1 MSGDR
6 GDGILAGDGRAGDRP
21 AGDRPVG
28 SGGTGISG
36 AVGVREPIAHGGPV
50 EPAETPLG
58 TPILRWSSR
67 THSIAGIEQELARI
81 WASTVL
87 TTPGPDGAEER
98 HVAARTSVMNLV
110 VIAGRPEVGEHC
122 AAIIRSLTGR
132 HPSRTII
139 LSTADPDGPSWLDAQ
154 VQAYCM
160 LPREDA
166 PETCAEMI
174 YLTAGG
180 ETGRHLGAIVQPLVI
195 HDLPV
200 TLWWPG
206 EPPLG
211 SAAAMR
217 LVEMA
222 DRLIVDGSTWSGD
235 GLDRLRAMARLL
247 SDERLV
253 VSDFALLRQ
262 SRWREAIASSFDRP
276 DLRPFLGGIESIA
289 VRYATTDATP
299 GYTNIVK
306 PVYHVAWL
314 AARLDLAIDR
324 PLVAAPALAGG
335 YSAVLRAGRRHVPVS
350 VAPETSAMPPGTTL
364 EVELAAR
371 RRGHTLRVEVN
382 ARADAVVVCGSIDR
396 RDLTERSFMAPRR
409 NETELL
415 AETIE
420 SVGRDRISAETLAM
434 AAALAG
440 TPETRHGAAHAVG
453 RGHTS

>member
-6 GDGILAGDGRAGDRP
+6 GDGILAGDGRAGDGRGEAP
-21 AGDRPVG
+21 
-28 SGGTGISG
+28 T

-58 TPILRWSSR
+58 SPILRWSSR
-67 THSIAGIEQELARI
+67 THSIAGIEQELGRI
-81 WASTVL
+81 WASTAL
-87 TTPGPDGAEER
+87 TTQGPDGARER
-98 HVAARTSVMNLV
+98 HIAARTSVMNLV

-132 HPSRTII
+132 HPSRTLV
-139 LSTADPDGPSWLDAQ
+139 LSTADPDGPPWLDAQ
-154 VQAYCM
+154 VQAHCM

-180 ETGRHLGAIVQPLVI
+180 ETGRHLGAIIQPLVI

-211 SAAAMR
+211 SATAMR

-222 DRLIVDGSTWSGD
+222 DRLVVDGSTWSGD

-247 SDERLV
+247 SDQRLV

-276 DLRPFLGGIESIA
+276 DLRPFVGGIQSIA
-289 VRYATTDATP
+289 VRYAAKDLTP
-299 GYTNIVK
+299 GYTNVVK
-306 PVYHVAWL
+306 PAYHVAWL
-314 AARLDLAIDR
+314 AARLGLEVDR
-324 PLVAAPALAGG
+324 PLMAAPAPAGG
-335 YSAVLRAGRRHVPVS
+335 YAAVLRVGRRHVPVT
-350 VAPETSAMPPGTTL
+350 VTPEASTMPPGTTL
-364 EVELAAR
+364 AVELEAE
-371 RRGHTLRVEVN
+371 RRGHVLHVEVN

-396 RDLTERSFMAPRR
+396 RDLAERTFMAPRR

-420 SVGRDRISAETLAM
+420 SVGRDRISAETLSV

-440 TPETRHGAAHAVG
+440 TPETRGGAARAAR
-453 RGHTS
+453 RGGSS